1 MNWSG
6 RPYHFTGVVIV
17 CGALLVASRSFEG
30 SALGQERATTKSQAI
45 EHIERLKGEVRL
57 DGEHPDE
64 PVWMVDLSRGEL
76 DDDVLE
82 LLKLFPK
89 LEVLHLQDLPVTD
102 NHLVAIGRLKSLH
115 ELSLDGTRIT
125 DAGLKSLRTL
135 TDLEKLSIS
144 RTEVTN
150 AGLIHLAPLRKLKD
164 LTYFETAVT
173 DEGVKDVF
181 AGRIKVFA
189 GDNGVSERSDPSRLP
204 RPEPIAE
211 VQEEHLTSDP
221 AVELAEQFHAQGV
234 AILRGGGR
242 DRSNRRQAV
251 DLLEVAVA
259 NDLSCVDC
267 RIDLADAYA
276 SSGNPLAIVLACEL
290 YDEVLTDLPNDES
303 ILVRLVDAYL
313 ALNNVAAARDVLRSR
328 SEDSATTPVQMA
340 LITLTSRDYEAGI
353 KALRQIKH
361 PLGRSLADVVTE
373 LRPVDRSQP
382 PLRAPT
388 PAQRAPQE
396 QTPDLWQRL
405 VTTHEHLEKV
415 TSLVSAAT
423 GGLLD
428 DRQKLMELTDELNRC
443 LESSELSEPQVRFYA
458 AKLSLGIGGQI
469 LSDELAFLRSD
480 DFRRESVD
488 GDWSQLQR
496 WQALATVGFWK
507 AIHDATQDIASSDRP
522 HAEECLEKVLEKL
535 VTDQPA
541 EQQLLADQIGALA
554 HQLENARSTPT
565 EAATRNALR
574 ELHGHVQRRE
584 RQQQDQRI
592 ALTFLLRSV
601 SASHRNESDIGGSQ
615 MLSMFKMEPLT
626 GSAHP
631 GGLVWLDRADDLGL
645 WLRSGSLANT
655 RRGPR
660 TRLAKESTPRQF
672 PKSNVLLA
680 VASKFVESQGQPGRD
695 VAFAERIQQI
705 RDEVALQQVAGATDD
720 DLGDWLLGELRK
732 VVIDYERRESLAEP
746 GTGPGS

>member
-30 SALGQERATTKSQAI
+30 IALGQERATTKSQAI

-181 AGRIKVFA
+181 AGRMKVFA

-211 VQEEHLTSDP
+211 VQEEHLTGDP

-276 SSGNPLAIVLACEL
+276 SSGNPLAIALACEL
-290 YDEVLTDLPNDES
+290 YDEVLIDLPNDES
-303 ILVRLVDAYL
+303 ILARLVDAYL
-313 ALNNVAAARDVLRSR
+313 ALNNVGAARDVLRNR
-328 SEDSATTPVQMA
+328 SEDSPTTPVQMA
-340 LITLTSRDYEAGI
+340 LITIASRDYEAGI

-361 PLGRSLADVVTE
+361 PLGRSLADVVTQ
-373 LRPVDRSQP
+373 LRPVDRIQP
-382 PLRAPT
+382 PLRTPT
-388 PAQRAPQE
+388 PVQRAPQE
-396 QTPDLWQRL
+396 QTPDLWHRL
-405 VTTHEHLEKV
+405 QTTHEHLEKV
-415 TSLVSAAT
+415 TSIVSAAT
-423 GGLLD
+423 GGLND
-428 DRQKLMELTDELNRC
+428 DRQQLMELIDELDHC
-443 LESSELSEPQVRFYA
+443 LESSELSEQQVRFYA

-496 WQALATVGFWK
+496 WQALATIGFWK
-507 AIHDATQDIASSDRP
+507 AIHDTTQDIASSDRP

-574 ELHGHVQRRE
+574 EIHGHVQRRE

-615 MLSMFKMEPLT
+615 MLTMFKMEPLT

>member
-6 RPYHFTGVVIV
+6 RPYNVAGIVLV
-17 CGALLVASRSFEG
+17 CGALLVASHSFEG
-30 SALGQERATTKSQAI
+30 IAPAAGQERAQTKAQAI

-135 TDLEKLSIS
+135 TELEKLSIS

-164 LTYFETAVT
+164 LTTFETAVT
-173 DEGVKDVF
+173 DQAVENQF
-181 AGRIKVFA
+181 AGRVKVFA
-189 GDNGVSERSDPSRLP
+189 GDNGGSERSDPSRLP

-211 VQEEHLTSDP
+211 VQEEHLTGDP
-221 AVELAEQFHAQGV
+221 AEELAEQFHAQGV
-234 AILRGGGR
+234 AILRGGR

-267 RIDLADAYA
+267 RINLADAYA
-276 SSGNPLAIVLACEL
+276 SSGNPLAMALAIEL
-290 YDEVLTDLPNDES
+290 YDEALTDLPNDES
-303 ILVRLVDAYL
+303 ILARLVDAYL
-313 ALNNVAAARDVLRSR
+313 GLNNFAAARDVLRRR
-328 SEDSATTPVQMA
+328 SDDSATTAVQLA
-340 LITLTSRDYEAGI
+340 LITIASRDYDAGI

-361 PLGRSLADVVTE
+361 PLGRSLADVVMQ
-373 LRPVDRSQP
+373 LRPVNRGEP
-382 PLRAPT
+382 PLRATT
-388 PAQRAPQE
+388 PAQRTPQE
-396 QTPDLWQRL
+396 SSPDLWQRL

-415 TSLVSAAT
+415 TSIVSAAT
-423 GGLLD
+423 GGLND
-428 DRQKLMELTDELNRC
+428 DRQKLIELIDELNHC
-443 LESSELSEPQVRFYA
+443 LDVSELSEQQVRFYA
-458 AKLSLGIGGQI
+458 AKLSLGVGGQI
-469 LSDELAFLRSD
+469 LSDELALLRSD

-507 AIHDATQDIASSDRP
+507 AIHDATQDIASSDRL
-522 HAEECLEKVLEKL
+522 HAEECLGNVLEKL

-541 EQQLLADQIGALA
+541 ERQMLADQIGALA

-574 ELHGHVQRRE
+574 ELHGHVERRE
-584 RQQQDQRI
+584 WQQQDQRI
-592 ALTFLLRSV
+592 VLTFLLRSV
-601 SASHRNESDIGGSQ
+601 SGNHRSESNIGGSQ
-615 MLSMFKMEPLT
+615 MLSMFKMTPLT

-631 GGLVWLDRADDLGL
+631 GGLVWLDRADALDL
-645 WLRSGSLANT
+645 WLRSAALGAS
-655 RRGPR
+655 RHSSR
-660 TRLAKESTPRQF
+660 TRIAKESAARQF

-680 VASKFVESQGQPGRD
+680 VASKFAESQPGRD
-695 VAFAERIQQI
+695 VALANRIQQI
-705 RDEVALQQVAGATDD
+705 RNEVALQQVSGAMDD
-720 DLGDWLLGELRK
+720 DLADGMLGELRK
-732 VVIDYERRESLAEP
+732 VVVENERREPLTDGGNSP
-746 GTGPGS
+746 GP